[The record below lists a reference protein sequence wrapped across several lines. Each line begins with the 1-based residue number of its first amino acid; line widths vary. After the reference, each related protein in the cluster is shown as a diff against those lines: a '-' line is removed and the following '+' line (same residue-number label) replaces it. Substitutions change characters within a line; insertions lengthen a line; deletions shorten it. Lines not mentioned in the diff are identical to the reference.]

1 MLYAIAILG
10 DESRVAAW
18 SPAEENEVMSRHK
31 QLRQK
36 LTAAGGLGPVMRL
49 QTTATRTVRRYADR
63 KFITDGPFAET
74 KEQLLGIYVVDVP
87 TFDDAVAATEYLNFD
102 GGIFEISPLTWLSV
116 GVVPEQIPADE
127 LRCSARPR
135 E

>member
-1 MLYAIAILG
+1 MLYSIAILG

-18 SPAEENEVMSRHK
+18 TPAEESEVMDRHK
-31 QLRQK
+31 QLRK
-36 LTAAGGLGPVMRL
+36 NLTTAGSLGPVMRL
-49 QTTATRTVRRYADR
+49 QTTATKTVRRYSDR

-87 TFDDAVAATEYLNFD
+87 TFEDAVAATEFLNFD

-116 GVVPEQIPADE
+116 GVVPEKIPEDE
-127 LRCSARPR
+127 RCTARP
-135 E
+135 EK

>member
-10 DESRVAAW
+10 DESRVASW
-18 SPAEENEVMSRHK
+18 TPAEESEVMDRHK
-31 QLRQK
+31 QLRRK

-49 QTTATRTVRRYADR
+49 QTTATKTVRRYSDR

-87 TFDDAVAATEYLNFD
+87 TFEDAVDATEFLNFD

-116 GVVPEQIPADE
+116 GVVPEKVPADE
-127 LRCSARPR
+127 ICTARPKG
-135 E
+135 

>member
-18 SPAEENEVMSRHK
+18 TPAEESEVMDRHK
-31 QLRQK
+31 QLRRK

-49 QTTATRTVRRYADR
+49 QTTATKTVRRYADR
-63 KFITDGPFAET
+63 KLITDGPFAET

-87 TFDDAVAATEYLNFD
+87 TFEDAVAATEYLNFD

-116 GVVPEQIPADE
+116 GVVPEKIPADE
-127 LRCSARPR
+127 ICSARPR

>member
-1 MLYAIAILG
+1 MLYAIAIIG
-10 DESRVAAW
+10 DDSRVAAW
-18 SPAEENEVMSRHK
+18 TPAEESEVMDRHK
-31 QLRQK
+31 QLRRK
-36 LTAAGGLGPVMRL
+36 LTAEKGLGPVMRL

-87 TFDDAVAATEYLNFD
+87 GFEDAVAATEYLNFD

-116 GVVPEQIPADE
+116 GVVPEKVPADE
-127 LRCSARPR
+127 ICTAG
-135 E
+135 